1 MPPDNLESQ
10 RSSRPACKHV
20 RTRVI
25 AADND
30 AQFLECLDCG
40 TILEAG
46 ELKENTAFG
55 ESLSDA

>member
-1 MPPDNLESQ
+1 MSPDSPESQ
-10 RSSRPACKHV
+10 QSSRLACKHA

-40 TILEAG
+40 AILEAG
-46 ELKENTAFG
+46 ELKENSAFG